1 MLLQRA
7 KRLDAMLTEALV
19 PPTREKDLQIV
30 YYHGEFL
37 NRTLIFHL
45 NLKDVD
51 WIGKLYKF
59 IEGHTPS
66 NMTPGRPYLVLGDQG
81 GRISERTADM
91 LIQPKAYVKVPVEPS
106 DPEWY

>member
-1 MLLQRA
+1 
-7 KRLDAMLTEALV
+7 MLTEALV

-45 NLKDVD
+45 NLKDVGWLD
-51 WIGKLYKF
+51 KLYKY

-91 LIQPKAYVKVPVEPS
+91 LIQPNAYVKVPVEPS
-106 DPEWY
+106 GPDWY